1 LSLIL
6 SNSREAKPGIRRR
19 TLSAKIEIG
28 TFALMVVMIFLALA
42 VSLLYLAHAN
52 RTATRGYALKK
63 LEIEKN
69 QIQTQME
76 IWNQQISEAESLGSI
91 KNSGVLEKMG
101 KVKNPIY
108 LQASLSE
115 ID

>member
-1 LSLIL
+1 LNLIL

-28 TFALMVVMIFLALA
+28 TFALMVVMIFLALS

-69 QIQTQME
+69 QLQTQME
-76 IWNQQISEAESLGSI
+76 IWNQQISEAESLGAI
-91 KNSGVLEKMG
+91 KNSGVLEEMG

-108 LQASLSE
+108 LQADVLN
-115 ID
+115 

>member
-1 LSLIL
+1 
-6 SNSREAKPGIRRR
+6 
-19 TLSAKIEIG
+19 
-28 TFALMVVMIFLALA
+28 MIFLALA

-91 KNSGVLEKMG
+91 KNSGVLEDMK
-101 KVKNPIY
+101 KVRDPIY
-108 LQASLSE
+108 LQAE
-115 ID
+115 IVSVD